1 MTTFQKVAKYCATA
15 LAICLIVLI
24 FGGISAV
31 MLSLT
36 GVITSHNNETKHDKI
51 INDEL
56 KDYAFKG
63 ESYDKL
69 KIDVLAADVII
80 KSGDKFTVQYS
91 GDGFSFD
98 DEKGK
103 LKIENSLQPGSAGQ
117 IVVTVPEKKS
127 FKKIELNAGAGS
139 VVIDWLLC
147 DVLDFDLGA
156 GRAEIDYLKVTSQ
169 GDIDCG
175 VGELKLNSGELNN
188 LDISLGVGKTTMRAN
203 FTGKS
208 SVEAGVG
215 KLDLVLLGGKKSY
228 TIDAESG
235 LGEFKL
241 ENEKITGKAIIGD
254 GSSLVE
260 LDGDIGSV
268 NVTFE

>member
-1 MTTFQKVAKYCATA
+1 MTSFQKIAKYCATA

-36 GVITSHNNETKHDKI
+36 GVITSHNNDTKREEI
-51 INDEL
+51 IDDEL
-56 KDYAFKG
+56 IAYELKG

-80 KSGDKFTVQYS
+80 KSGDKLAVQYS
-91 GDGFSFD
+91 GEGFSFD
-98 DEKGK
+98 DEKDK
-103 LKIENSLQPGSAGQ
+103 LKIENSLQLSSSGQ

-139 VVIDWLLC
+139 VVIKRLLC

-156 GRAEIDYLKVTSQ
+156 GKVEIDYLKVTSQ

-188 LDISLGVGKTTMRAN
+188 LDISLGVGKTAMRVKL
-203 FTGKS
+203 TGKS

-215 KLDLVLLGGKKSY
+215 KLDLVLLGGKESY

-241 ENEKITGKAIIGD
+241 ENEKITGKAIVGD
-254 GSSLVE
+254 GNSLVE

-268 NVTFE
+268 NVNFE